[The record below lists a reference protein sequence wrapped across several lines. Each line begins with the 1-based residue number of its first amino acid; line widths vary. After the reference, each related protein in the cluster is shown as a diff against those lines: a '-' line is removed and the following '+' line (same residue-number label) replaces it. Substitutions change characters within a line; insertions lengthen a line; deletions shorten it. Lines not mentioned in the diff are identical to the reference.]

1 MKGSSQFEQ
10 YNCSTQARALQA
22 RLCTDTGGGVTR
34 EDEHDLMSQRFG
46 VELCSH

>member
-1 MKGSSQFEQ
+1 M
-10 YNCSTQARALQA
+10 AR
-22 RLCTDTGGGVTR
+22 GVAR